1 MRCACPRRE
10 SSAFLTHALPSCASS
25 FSERQ
30 RGPLR
35 WHRGAAQR
43 EAEQQEAVTSLL
55 PATAACSAR
64 GCKHSHP
71 RAHGGGVSRARGRPT
86 PHFAPSAC
94 LSVRLGVRHVRRTAH
109 LTTIDRRVENCRDCA
124 RERLPAPGQA
134 APPRRVARGAPPTA
148 HRPASPCA
156 QLSVNTPPGACRLSV
171 VRSRSSSAAHPS
183 QQRPR
188 AAGGR
193 RAGAWRC
200 SACHSTVPEDVEGR
214 PSPPSRRTS
223 RAGELCWSA
232 LLGWRQRAV
241 SPCVCAGWRAA
252 RWPAARLRCSH
263 TRWTLSRPG

>member
-124 RERLPAPGQA
+124 RERLRRPGR
-134 APPRRVARGAPPTA
+134 PPRRVALHEAPPPPHIARPVPA
-148 HRPASPCA
+148 HSSPSTRRPARAGC
-156 QLSVNTPPGACRLSV
+156 LSSGAGAAVRHTRRSSGHGLLEADAPGPGAA
-171 VRSRSSSAAHPS
+171 VRVTA
-183 QQRPR
+183 
-188 AAGGR
+188 
-193 RAGAWRC
+193 
-200 SACHSTVPEDVEGR
+200 
-214 PSPPSRRTS
+214 
-223 RAGELCWSA
+223 
-232 LLGWRQRAV
+232 
-241 SPCVCAGWRAA
+241 PC
-252 RWPAARLRCSH
+252 PK
-263 TRWTLSRPG
+263 T